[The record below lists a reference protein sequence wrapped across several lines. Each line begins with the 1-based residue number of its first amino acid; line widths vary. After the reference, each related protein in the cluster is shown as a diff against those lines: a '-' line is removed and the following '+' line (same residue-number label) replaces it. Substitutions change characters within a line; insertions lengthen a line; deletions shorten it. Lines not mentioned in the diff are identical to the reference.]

1 MRKSFSRVMI
11 AGAAAG
17 LLALAGAAGA
27 EEGMGIMVEKD
38 LASKTVTLMDGTE
51 LRVSDSTRI
60 TRREPGSRDVTTISF
75 GQLSPAVPFGGGLE
89 VTGENQIEWSG
100 KRRSG
105 ARVNADRIEVLGALV
120 E

>member
-1 MRKSFSRVMI
+1 MRKLLTRLMI

-17 LLALAGAAGA
+17 LLALAGSAGA
-27 EEGMGIMVEKD
+27 EDGMGVMVEKD
-38 LASKTVTLMDGTE
+38 LLAKTVTLMDGTV

-60 TRREPGSRDVTTISF
+60 TRRDPATRDVTTISF
-75 GQLSPAVPFGGGLE
+75 GQLSQATPFGGGLE

-100 KRRSG
+100 RRRNG
-105 ARVNADRIEVLGALV
+105 DRVNADVIKVLGALI